1 MSASRPII
9 RRMSSQRSARV
20 SGPPGDVRASVE
32 RVLREA
38 GLHLALDGAS
48 ADLTVLVEDAARPPW
63 PAPPV
68 IVVSSRTD
76 IDSVTNALTSG
87 AAAYLATP
95 LDAGALA
102 AAADRLSRWRPAPAE
117 GNTRRSPRRPLLLDV
132 DVRTASG
139 RSFRGHLI
147 EVSGTG
153 CRIETR
159 EKVRRGEEVTIV
171 PHALGEST
179 GIALGAAVTW
189 TRLDQGGRVCTVAVR
204 FNATS
209 ALLAPRI
216 FGAPAPERRPRTA

>member
-1 MSASRPII
+1 MSN
-9 RRMSSQRSARV
+9 QRSVRV

-32 RVLREA
+32 QVLREA
-38 GLHLALDGAS
+38 GLRAVSDGLAV
-48 ADLTVLVEDAARPPW
+48 DLTVLVEDAARPPW

-87 AAAYLATP
+87 AAAYLTTP
-95 LDAGALA
+95 LDAKALA
-102 AAADRLSRWRPAPAE
+102 AAADRLSRWRPAPAA
-117 GNTRRSPRRPLLLDV
+117 GNTRRAPRRPLLLDV
-132 DVRTASG
+132 DVRRASG
-139 RSFRGHLI
+139 PSFRGHLI

-159 EKVRRGEEVTIV
+159 EKVRRGEELTIV

-189 TRLDQGGRVCTVAVR
+189 TRFDEAGRVCTVAVR

-209 ALLAPRI
+209 ALLAPRV
-216 FGAPAPERRPRTA
+216 FGAL